1 LGKNF
6 HYANANNVNNDG
18 DVLYTVCYCR
28 TCSRRCPQGN
38 IIYSKLM
45 NNHQRVQ
52 METDCLSG
60 RIQGGDLPP

>member
-1 LGKNF
+1 MPTMMGMCF
-6 HYANANNVNNDG
+6 IQYATVEHAHV
-18 DVLYTVCYCR
+18 DVHRET
-28 TCSRRCPQGN
+28 
-38 IIYSKLM
+38 IYSKLM